1 MLTITNASVIILF
14 NIKQFFV
21 ELFSFKHY
29 KGGEKLAFDVE
40 NATELG
46 PVLRSVNNLMMR
58 ATVQHGKKLDVDN
71 CTFMHA
77 WVLGYLCE
85 HKDENV
91 YQRDIEREFYIT
103 RSAVTAVVKHMENN
117 GYIKRLEVEHDA
129 RLKQIVITPLGES
142 VHKEILESVKELD
155 TEMVKGISDEE
166 YRVFLNVC
174 HKVRNNLKD
183 LL

>member
-1 MLTITNASVIILF
+1 M
-14 NIKQFFV
+14 
-21 ELFSFKHY
+21 
-29 KGGEKLAFDVE
+29 AFDIE
-40 NATELG
+40 TSTEPG

-58 ATVQHGKKLDVDN
+58 AMVQQGKKLDVDN
-71 CTFMHA
+71 CTFMHG

-85 HKDENV
+85 HKNESV

-103 RSAVTAVVKHMENN
+103 RSAVTAVVKHMEKN

-142 VHKEILESVKELD
+142 VHKQILESVKALD
-155 TEMVKGISDEE
+155 KEMVKGITDKE
-166 YRVFLNVC
+166 YSVFLDVC